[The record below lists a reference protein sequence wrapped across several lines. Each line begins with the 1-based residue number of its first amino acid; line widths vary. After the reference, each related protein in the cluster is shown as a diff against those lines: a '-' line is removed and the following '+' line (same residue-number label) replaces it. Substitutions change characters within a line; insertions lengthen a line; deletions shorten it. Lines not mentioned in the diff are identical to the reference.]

1 MTVEIALDDLDVTS
15 NRSPDFIDAHPLIRD
30 AAILA
35 TRPLEAFVN
44 ELRLWLDNLLPGG
57 AVWGHQRVGK
67 TQAVRFLIE
76 NSERLLSSPIPTT
89 PMSVW
94 DPKFSNLSENRFFGE
109 MLHSLGY
116 ALPKS
121 GRAAEKR
128 RRTIDFMVQRVYEA
142 KEHRYLLFIDEAQW
156 LAVAQLRYLMDLHNQ
171 LKIADVR
178 LVTVLVGQPELM
190 DMKMSLRSA
199 RQNHLLGRFMTATH
213 QFHGV
218 MTRADFQRM
227 LRAIDERSE
236 YPIGSGISYTQYFVP
251 RAFSSGWRLLKQA
264 DVIWEML
271 DTILRREA
279 VPNFKEYPM
288 QALTALIRWLL
299 QALMEKDTEALVL
312 EPALVEEAIYR
323 VALLQLEDHAY
334 QESGIPEQVKQRG

>member
-1 MTVEIALDDLDVTS
+1 MAALDTS
-15 NRSPDFIDAHPLIRD
+15 SEAGPDYIDAHPLIRD
-30 AAILA
+30 AAILG

-57 AVWGHQRVGK
+57 VVWGHQRVGK

-76 NSERLLSSPIPTT
+76 NVHELLSSPIPTT
-89 PMSVW
+89 LVSVW

-109 MLHSLGY
+109 MLHALGY
-116 ALPKS
+116 ALPTS
-121 GRAAEKR
+121 GTAALKR
-128 RRTIDFMVQRVYEA
+128 RRTIDYMVQRAYEA

-178 LVTVLVGQPELM
+178 LVTVLIGQPELIE
-190 DMKMSLRSA
+190 MKMSLRSG

-213 QFHGV
+213 QFQGV
-218 MTRADFQRM
+218 VTRADFQRM

-236 YPIGSGISYTQYFVP
+236 FPAGSGCSYTQYFVP
-251 RAFSSGWRLLKQA
+251 LGYANGWRLLDQV
-264 DVIWEML
+264 DLIWETL
-271 DTILRREA
+271 DTVLRREA
-279 VPNFKEYPM
+279 VPKFSEFPM

-299 QALMEKDTEALVL
+299 QALVEKDEEGLVL
-312 EPALVEEAIYR
+312 KQSMVEEAIYR

-334 QESGIPEQVKQRG
+334 QEAGAPNGEQ

>member
-1 MTVEIALDDLDVTS
+1 MASAATPELQRVEE
-15 NRSPDFIDAHPLIRD
+15 NRHPEFIDAHPLIRD

-57 AVWGHQRVGK
+57 VIWGHQRVGK

-76 NSERLLSSPIPTT
+76 NASELLSSPIPTT
-89 PMSVW
+89 LMSVW

-109 MLHSLGY
+109 MLHALGY
-116 ALPKS
+116 ALPRS
-121 GRAAEKR
+121 GTAAEKR
-128 RRTIDFMVQRVYEA
+128 RRTIDFMVQRAFEA
-142 KEHRYLLFIDEAQW
+142 KEHRFLLFVDEAQW

-190 DMKMSLRSA
+190 EMKMSLRSS

-218 MTRADFQRM
+218 VTRTDFQRM

-236 YPIGSGISYTQYFVP
+236 YPVGSGCSYTQYFVP
-251 RAFSSGWRLLKQA
+251 RAFGSGWRLLKQA
-264 DVIWEML
+264 DLLWETL
-271 DTILRREA
+271 ESILQRES
-279 VPNFKEYPM
+279 VPKFKEYPM

-299 QALMEKDTEALVL
+299 QALMEKDAEDLVL
-312 EPALVEEAIYR
+312 EPSLVEEAIYR

-334 QESGIPEQVKQRG
+334 QESGIPEEGK